1 MSPLDLLR
9 RALPS
14 HDPTGTAAP
23 ARPARAGAAAEVG
36 LTGAA
41 VRGAATGAL
50 TLAPVLL
57 LASLLW
63 LTTADSRLS
72 WTDSVLAGTS
82 FWLLGHGVPMVL
94 STGVVGIVPLG
105 ALALVL
111 LVGVWSA
118 GRATWAAAEHG
129 YRPAARVAAAWA
141 GGYAAILALA
151 GVLALTGAAQPH
163 VLRWI
168 AAVLLFP
175 AVTAAVGMVRS
186 LDHDDV
192 DELLERC
199 HVPAALRRGWRPAL
213 HTTAVL
219 IGAGTL
225 VVLVAVAWS
234 IGDIVALQRELRPGL
249 TGGVVLGLLQV
260 LALPNLG
267 LWVASFVAGP
277 GFSVVD
283 GAAVTWEG
291 SSTALV
297 PMIPVLAA
305 HPDPMTLPSLTPL
318 VAVLLVALGAWL
330 GWQSLAATA
339 RLASLRAKSLTVV
352 SAAGSTGAL
361 VAVLDWVGGG
371 SLGMD
376 RLAGVGAPSGL
387 LGLALTGWLLLGAG
401 LVLLWDWRGLER

>member
-1 MSPLDLLR
+1 M
-9 RALPS
+9 
-14 HDPTGTAAP
+14 
-23 ARPARAGAAAEVG
+23 
-36 LTGAA
+36 
-41 VRGAATGAL
+41 
-50 TLAPVLL
+50 
-57 LASLLW
+57 
-63 LTTADSRLS
+63 
-72 WTDSVLAGTS
+72 
-82 FWLLGHGVPMVL
+82 
-94 STGVVGIVPLG
+94 
-105 ALALVL
+105 
-111 LVGVWSA
+111 
-118 GRATWAAAEHG
+118 
-129 YRPAARVAAAWA
+129 
-141 GGYAAILALA
+141 
-151 GVLALTGAAQPH
+151 
-163 VLRWI
+163 
-168 AAVLLFP
+168 LF
-175 AVTAAVGMVRS
+175 RS
-186 LDHDDV
+186 
-192 DELLERC
+192 
-199 HVPAALRRGWRPAL
+199 
-213 HTTAVL
+213 
-219 IGAGTL
+219 
-225 VVLVAVAWS
+225 
-234 IGDIVALQRELRPGL
+234 
-249 TGGVVLGLLQV
+249 VVLGLLQV

-305 HPDPMTLPSLTPL
+305 HPDPMTLPALAPL

-401 LVLLWDWRGLER
+401 LVLLWDWRGLDR